1 MEQERASRPEY
12 GGDPTLRQRLIK
24 RVALAALAVGVLL
37 GGLAVID
44 RYYVPPP
51 TTPPRSMTASLTP
64 APAPAAQVEAS
75 PVAAS
80 TPAVES
86 VPEKSEAPPITQP
99 AVQGPK
105 TRPTRS
111 KPTEAPAGHIAPAQA
126 PRHTAVPK
134 PLARE
139 PKGPRQFVLQMG
151 VFGDLDNARNLN
163 EKLKQ
168 AGVPSRIEAKVQV
181 GPFKS
186 REEAEAARKKLIELG
201 LNPGTLLP
209 VRK

>member
-1 MEQERASRPEY
+1 MEPERASRPEV

-24 RVALAALAVGVLL
+24 RIALAALAVGVLL

-64 APAPAAQVEAS
+64 PPAPAAQEEAS

-80 TPAVES
+80 APAAES

-99 AVQGPK
+99 AVQSPK
-105 TRPTRS
+105 PRPTRS
-111 KPTEAPAGHIAPAQA
+111 KPMEASAEHIVPAPA
-126 PRHTAVPK
+126 PRHAAVPK

-139 PKGPRQFVLQMG
+139 PRGPRQFVLQMG
-151 VFGDLDNARNLN
+151 VFGDVDNAKNLN

-201 LNPGTLLP
+201 LSPGTLLP